1 MLVQLYSVLGD
12 VRSVLDILALTT
24 QLLVI
29 AAILAGLMALIQLQR
44 EHFAVL
50 RALGAPRS
58 YIFLVVWTGITAMVT
73 AGAILGLGLG
83 YAVAQILSAVISQQ
97 SGIAISAS
105 IGRSELM
112 LAGALVLLGGLV
124 ALVPAA
130 LVHRRSVVDLLRT

>member
-1 MLVQLYSVLGD
+1 MLGD
-12 VRSVLDILALTT
+12 VRSVLDVMALTT
-24 QLLVI
+24 QLLII
-29 AAILAGLMALIQLQR
+29 ASIMAGLMALIQLQR
-44 EHFAVL
+44 ERFAVL

-58 YIFLVVWTGITAMVT
+58 YIFLVVWTGVTATAT

-83 YAVAQILSAVISQQ
+83 YAVAQILSVIISQA
-97 SGIAISAS
+97 SGIAISPS

-124 ALVPAA
+124 ALIPAF